1 MNRENPTV
9 CVNGLDVLNQ
19 HLLHWEF
26 GLCTARQ
33 CLYWTVDPCRRT
45 PTCLG
50 RLKTR
55 FINGMVGVLLFYK
68 SMLTISPLRVLG
80 GVLFRLRS
88 KQMSGD
94 DLFSMAAAS
103 QRQAYEP
110 LAVRMRPKSIDDIY
124 GQEKIVGPGTF
135 LRAMI
140 ERDTIP
146 SLLLYGPS
154 GVGKTT
160 LAHVIAKE
168 THSTFVRLNAVTA
181 GTAELR
187 KVIQEAKDG
196 IHMYQR
202 RTILF
207 IDEIHR
213 FNKSQQD
220 VLLPYVEDG
229 TVVLVGATTENPYFE
244 VNRPLLSRLRVIQL
258 EPLSEKA
265 IAAVLL
271 RALTDREHGLG
282 ELHITASEEIR
293 YTIARLADRD
303 ARVGLNL
310 LEQIAMLIPAG
321 SEITHDDVERVAG
334 HKVYTY
340 DKKGDAHYDTISAFI
355 KSMRGSD
362 PDAAIHYMARMI
374 EAGEQPS
381 FIARRLVICAAEDV
395 GLADPQALVIAN
407 AAAQAV
413 QFVGW
418 PEGRIILAEA
428 VIYVACAPKS
438 NSAYMAVDAAL
449 SDVRHRNCGDIPS
462 YLRDSHYSGAEK
474 LGHGTGY
481 QYPHSF
487 QNGWVDQQ
495 YLPNELKDRHY
506 YQEIHHGKETAMAA
520 DWHKR
525 RGGK

>member
-1 MNRENPTV
+1 MN
-9 CVNGLDVLNQ
+9 
-19 HLLHWEF
+19 
-26 GLCTARQ
+26 
-33 CLYWTVDPCRRT
+33 
-45 PTCLG
+45 
-50 RLKTR
+50 
-55 FINGMVGVLLFYK
+55 
-68 SMLTISPLRVLG
+68 
-80 GVLFRLRS
+80 
-88 KQMSGD
+88 GD
-94 DLFSMAAAS
+94 DLFSFAGEA
-103 QRQAYEP
+103 QRQSYEP
-110 LAVRMRPKSIDDIY
+110 LAVRMRPETIDEIY
-124 GQEKIVGPGTF
+124 GQENIIGPGTF

-160 LAHVIAKE
+160 LAHVIAQE
-168 THSTFVRLNAVTA
+168 TKSSFVRLNAVTA

-187 KVIQEAKDG
+187 SVIQEAKDR

-213 FNKSQQD
+213 FNKGQQD

-229 TVVLVGATTENPYFE
+229 TVILIGATTENPYFE
-244 VNRPLLSRLRVIQL
+244 VNRPLLSRLRVVQL
-258 EPLSEKA
+258 EPLSEDA
-265 IAAVLL
+265 IVRVLT
-271 RALTDREHGLG
+271 RALQDTEKGLG
-282 ELHITASEEIR
+282 QLHITASSEILH
-293 YTIARLADRD
+293 TIARLADRD
-303 ARVGLNL
+303 ARAGLNL
-310 LEQIAMLIPAG
+310 LEQTAVLVPAG
-321 SEITHDDVERVAG
+321 SEITHADIEKTAG

-362 PDAAIHYMARMI
+362 PDAALHYMARMI

-418 PEGRIILAEA
+418 PEGRIILSEA

-438 NSAYMAVDAAL
+438 NSAYMAVDAAIA
-449 SDVRHRNCGDIPS
+449 DVRHGSCGDIPA
-462 YLRDSHYSGAEK
+462 YLQDSHYSGAAS
-474 LGHGTGY
+474 LGHGQGY
-481 QYPHSF
+481 QYPHNF
-487 QNGWVDQQ
+487 PNGWIAQQ
-495 YLPNELKDRHY
+495 YLPDQVKDKKY
-506 YQEIHHGKETAMAA
+506 YHETSHGKEKELAA
-520 DWHKR
+520 RWHQR
-525 RGGK
+525 RNDT